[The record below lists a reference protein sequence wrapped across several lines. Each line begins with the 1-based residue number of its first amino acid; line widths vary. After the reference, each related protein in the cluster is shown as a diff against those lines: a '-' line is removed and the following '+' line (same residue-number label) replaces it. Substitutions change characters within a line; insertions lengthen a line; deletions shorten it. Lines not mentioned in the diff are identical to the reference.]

1 MLTGTDKDDNDDDD
15 DDDNKDGYRAQI
27 AAGDT
32 HPMGPTRHLNGKI
45 SFFIK
50 QYLKV
55 KLFLFIFYKTISIF
69 KI

>member
-1 MLTGTDKDDNDDDD
+1 MTGTDKDDNDDD

-45 SFFIK
+45 SC
-50 QYLKV
+50 
-55 KLFLFIFYKTISIF
+55 FYKTISESKVIF
-69 KI
+69 IYIL